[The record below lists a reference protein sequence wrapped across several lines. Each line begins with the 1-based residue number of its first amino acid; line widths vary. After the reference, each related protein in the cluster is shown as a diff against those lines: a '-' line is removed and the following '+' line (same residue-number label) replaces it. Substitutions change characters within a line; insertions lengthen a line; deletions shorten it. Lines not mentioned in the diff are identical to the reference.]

1 MIIRPHLHW
10 FRMLLAWRGSV
21 LPQLLPRLFLIF
33 CISIV
38 AVAAHDHLLP
48 ISLNLNTTA
57 PFSLVGIALAVFL
70 GFRNN
75 ASYDRWWE
83 ARKLWGQL
91 LNESRSLTRQAF
103 TLPTR
108 PLPKEDIAEFLAA
121 LGALAHALRHQLRK
135 SDPRE
140 DLAARLPAAL
150 FERVI
155 ASRYKPATLMLYLGE
170 WVQRHAQAGS
180 IDPMAVLAFDRNL
193 NGLSDVIGGCE
204 RIVSTPLPFAY
215 SVMIHRTV
223 YFFCASLPF
232 GLVDSIGIFTPVFA
246 VFVAYTFMAHEA
258 IASQIEEPFGTDDN
272 DLAAQHDV
280 GDDRGRACAICAAN
294 RRSCR
299 TQPAAGR
306 LSIRLSAPLIGPD
319 ARSTCAQSLPAVSDK
334 RLSVATRAPMMSM
347 RPRSSI
353 TGVAAARY
361 AFHARCARIS
371 VGRVCAGIFVC
382 RRW

>member
-33 CISIV
+33 AISVI

-57 PFSLVGIALAVFL
+57 PFSLIGIALAVFL

-91 LNESRSLTRQAF
+91 LNDARSLTRQAL
-103 TLPTR
+103 TLRTSQ
-108 PLPKEDIAEFLAA
+108 LPKEEVAEFCAA
-121 LGALAHALRHQLRK
+121 LGALPHALRHQLRR
-135 SDPRE
+135 SDPRD
-140 DLAARLPAAL
+140 DLAARLPPAL
-150 FERVI
+150 FERVM
-155 ASRYKPATLMLYLGE
+155 ASRYKPATLMLVLGE
-170 WVQRHAQAGS
+170 WVQRQAQNGS
-180 IDPMAVLAFDRNL
+180 IDPMGVLAFDRNL

-232 GLVDSIGIFTPVFA
+232 GLVDSIGILRRCSRCSLRTPSWRTKRSRRKSRSRSA
-246 VFVAYTFMAHEA
+246 PTTTTSRCTPCPSSLKTH
-258 IASQIEEPFGTDDN
+258 
-272 DLAAQHDV
+272 
-280 GDDRGRACAICAAN
+280 CAICAAN
-294 RRSCR
+294 PRSRCPTR
-299 TQPAAGR
+299 KA
-306 LSIRLSAPLIGPD
+306 
-319 ARSTCAQSLPAVSDK
+319 K
-334 RLSVATRAPMMSM
+334 ATR
-347 RPRSSI
+347 
-353 TGVAAARY
+353 
-361 AFHARCARIS
+361 
-371 VGRVCAGIFVC
+371 
-382 RRW
+382 

>member
-21 LPQLLPRLFLIF
+21 LPQLLPRLALIF

-38 AVAAHDHLLP
+38 ALAAHDHLLP

-57 PFSLVGIALAVFL
+57 PFSLIGIALAVFL

-91 LNESRSLTRQAF
+91 LNESRSLTRQVL
-103 TLPTR
+103 TLPAR
-108 PLPKEDIAEFLAA
+108 PLPQDDLEAFLGA
-121 LGALAHALRHQLRK
+121 LGALPHALRHQLRR
-135 SDPRE
+135 SDPRD
-140 DLAARLPAAL
+140 DLETRLPTAL
-150 FERVI
+150 FERVM
-155 ASRYKPATLMLYLGE
+155 ASRYKPATLLLYLGE
-170 WVQRHAQAGS
+170 WMQRHAQTGA
-180 IDPMAVLAFDRNL
+180 IDQMAMLAIDRNL

-258 IASQIEEPFGTDDN
+258 IASQLEEPFGTDDN
-272 DLAAQHDV
+272 DLALSTMSAMIEDALR
-280 GDDRGRACAICAAN
+280 DLRGEPALMLP
-294 RRSCR
+294 S
-299 TQPAAGR
+299 QPAENY
-306 LSIRLSAPLIGPD
+306 LFD
-319 ARSTCAQSLPAVSDK
+319 
-334 RLSVATRAPMMSM
+334 
-347 RPRSSI
+347 
-353 TGVAAARY
+353 
-361 AFHARCARIS
+361 
-371 VGRVCAGIFVC
+371 
-382 RRW
+382 

>member
-21 LPQLLPRLFLIF
+21 LPQLLPRLALIF
-33 CISIV
+33 AISVV

-91 LNESRSLTRQAF
+91 LNDSRSLTRQAL
-103 TLPTR
+103 TLR
-108 PLPKEDIAEFLAA
+108 ARQLPQEDLIEFCTA
-121 LGALAHALRHQLRK
+121 LGALAHALRHQLRRT
-135 SDPRE
+135 DPRD
-140 DLAARLPAAL
+140 DLAARLPPAL
-150 FERVI
+150 LERVM
-155 ASRYKPATLMLYLGE
+155 ASRYKPAMLMLVLGE
-170 WVQRHAQAGS
+170 WVQRHAQSGA

-204 RIVSTPLPFAY
+204 RIASTPLPFAY

-272 DLAAQHDV
+272 DLAL
-280 GDDRGRACAICAAN
+280 N
-294 RRSCR
+294 
-299 TQPAAGR
+299 T
-306 LSIRLSAPLIGPD
+306 
-319 ARSTCAQSLPAVSDK
+319 
-334 RLSVATRAPMMSM
+334 MSM
-347 RPRSSI
+347 IIEDAMRDLRGEPPLALPGPQPESFAL
-353 TGVAAARY
+353 T
-361 AFHARCARIS
+361 
-371 VGRVCAGIFVC
+371 
-382 RRW
+382 

>member
-21 LPQLLPRLFLIF
+21 LPQLLPRLSLIF

-38 AVAAHDHLLP
+38 ALAAHDHLLP

-57 PFSLVGIALAVFL
+57 PFSLIGIALAVFL

-91 LNESRSLTRQAF
+91 LNESRSLTRQVF
-103 TLPTR
+103 TLPSG
-108 PLPKEDIAEFLAA
+108 PLPKEDLEAFLAA
-121 LGALAHALRHQLRK
+121 LGALPHALRHQLRK
-135 SDPRE
+135 SDPHD
-140 DLAARLPAAL
+140 DLAARLPAPL

-155 ASRYKPATLMLYLGE
+155 ASRYKPATLLLYLGE
-170 WVQRHAQAGS
+170 WVQRQAQAGA
-180 IDPMAVLAFDRNL
+180 IEPMAVLAFDRNL

-232 GLVDSIGIFTPVFA
+232 GLVDSIGVFTPVFA

-258 IASQIEEPFGTDDN
+258 IASQLEEPFGTDDN
-272 DLAAQHDV
+272 DLALNTMSAMIEDALR
-280 GDDRGRACAICAAN
+280 DLRGEPA
-294 RRSCR
+294 R
-299 TQPAAGR
+299 T
-306 LSIRLSAPLIGPD
+306 
-319 ARSTCAQSLPAVSDK
+319 LPSRQAEDY
-334 RLSVATRAPMMSM
+334 L
-347 RPRSSI
+347 
-353 TGVAAARY
+353 
-361 AFHARCARIS
+361 FD
-371 VGRVCAGIFVC
+371 
-382 RRW
+382 

>member
-21 LPQLLPRLFLIF
+21 LPQLLPRLALILA
-33 CISIV
+33 IAVI

-91 LNESRSLTRQAF
+91 LNDSRSLTRQAL
-103 TLPTR
+103 TLRTR
-108 PLPKEDIAEFLAA
+108 PLPKEELIEFCAA

-135 SDPRE
+135 TDPRE
-140 DLAARLPAAL
+140 DLAARLPPAL
-150 FERVI
+150 FERVM
-155 ASRYKPATLMLYLGE
+155 ASRYKPATLLLFLGE
-170 WVQRHAQAGS
+170 WAQRQAQSGA

-204 RIVSTPLPFAY
+204 RIASTPLPFAY

-232 GLVDSIGIFTPVFA
+232 GLVDSIGIFTPVFS

-272 DLAAQHDV
+272 DLALNTMSVMIEDAMRDL
-280 GDDRGRACAICAAN
+280 RGEPALELPGP
-294 RRSCR
+294 
-299 TQPAAGR
+299 QPE
-306 LSIRLSAPLIGPD
+306 S
-319 ARSTCAQSLPAVSDK
+319 
-334 RLSVATRAPMMSM
+334 
-347 RPRSSI
+347 
-353 TGVAAARY
+353 Y
-361 AFHARCARIS
+361 ALT
-371 VGRVCAGIFVC
+371 
-382 RRW
+382 

>member
-21 LPQLLPRLFLIF
+21 LPQLLPRLALIF
-33 CISIV
+33 AISVV

-91 LNESRSLTRQAF
+91 LNDSRSLTRQAL
-103 TLPTR
+103 TLR
-108 PLPKEDIAEFLAA
+108 ARQLPQEDLIEFCTA
-121 LGALAHALRHQLRK
+121 LGALAHALRHQLRRT
-135 SDPRE
+135 DPRD
-140 DLAARLPAAL
+140 DLAARLPPAL
-150 FERVI
+150 LERVM
-155 ASRYKPATLMLYLGE
+155 ASRYKPATLMLVLGE
-170 WVQRHAQAGS
+170 WVQRHAQSGA

-204 RIVSTPLPFAY
+204 RIASTPLPFAY

-272 DLAAQHDV
+272 DLALNTMSIIIEDAMRDL
-280 GDDRGRACAICAAN
+280 RGEPPLALPGP
-294 RRSCR
+294 
-299 TQPAAGR
+299 QPESFA
-306 LSIRLSAPLIGPD
+306 L
-319 ARSTCAQSLPAVSDK
+319 T
-334 RLSVATRAPMMSM
+334 
-347 RPRSSI
+347 
-353 TGVAAARY
+353 
-361 AFHARCARIS
+361 
-371 VGRVCAGIFVC
+371 
-382 RRW
+382 

>member
-21 LPQLLPRLFLIF
+21 LPQLLPRLALIF

-38 AVAAHDHLLP
+38 ALAAHDHLLP

-57 PFSLVGIALAVFL
+57 PFSLIGIALAVFL

-91 LNESRSLTRQAF
+91 LNESRSLTRQVF
-103 TLPTR
+103 SLPSR
-108 PLPKEDIAEFLAA
+108 PLPKEDLEAFLAA
-121 LGALAHALRHQLRK
+121 LGALPHALRHQLRRG
-135 SDPRE
+135 DPHD
-140 DLAARLPAAL
+140 DLAARLPAPL

-155 ASRYKPATLMLYLGE
+155 ASRYKPATLLLCLGE
-170 WVQRHAQAGS
+170 WVQRQAQAGA
-180 IDPMAVLAFDRNL
+180 IEPMAVLAFDRNL

-232 GLVDSIGIFTPVFA
+232 GLVDSIGVFTPVFA

-258 IASQIEEPFGTDDN
+258 IASQLEEPFGTDDN
-272 DLAAQHDV
+272 DLALNTMSAMIEDALR
-280 GDDRGRACAICAAN
+280 DLRGEPA
-294 RRSCR
+294 R
-299 TQPAAGR
+299 T
-306 LSIRLSAPLIGPD
+306 
-319 ARSTCAQSLPAVSDK
+319 LPSRQAEDY
-334 RLSVATRAPMMSM
+334 L
-347 RPRSSI
+347 
-353 TGVAAARY
+353 
-361 AFHARCARIS
+361 FD
-371 VGRVCAGIFVC
+371 
-382 RRW
+382 

>member
-21 LPQLLPRLFLIF
+21 LPQLLPRLALIF
-33 CISIV
+33 GISII

-48 ISLNLNTTA
+48 ISLNLSTTA
-57 PFSLVGIALAVFL
+57 PFSLIGIALAVFL

-91 LNESRSLTRQAF
+91 LNESRSLIRQVL
-103 TLPTR
+103 TLSTKQIPQENI
-108 PLPKEDIAEFLAA
+108 KEFSAA
-121 LGALAHALRHQLRK
+121 LGALPHALRHQLRK

-140 DLAARLPAAL
+140 DLAARLPTVL
-150 FERVI
+150 FDRVT
-155 ASRYKPATLMLYLGE
+155 ASRYKPATLMLSLGE
-170 WVQRHAQAGS
+170 WVQRHAQTGA
-180 IDPMAVLAFDRNL
+180 IDPMAVIAIDRNL
-193 NGLSDVIGGCE
+193 NGISDVIGGCE

-232 GLVDSIGIFTPVFA
+232 GLVDSLGIFTPVFA

-272 DLAAQHDV
+272 DLALNTMSLLIEDAMRDLL
-280 GDDRGRACAICAAN
+280 GE
-294 RRSCR
+294 
-299 TQPAAGR
+299 PA
-306 LSIRLSAPLIGPD
+306 LEMP
-319 ARSTCAQSLPAVSDK
+319 
-334 RLSVATRAPMMSM
+334 
-347 RPRSSI
+347 RPQGEEAHI
-353 TGVAAARY
+353 LN
-361 AFHARCARIS
+361 
-371 VGRVCAGIFVC
+371 
-382 RRW
+382 

>member
-21 LPQLLPRLFLIF
+21 LPQLLPRLSLIF

-38 AVAAHDHLLP
+38 ALAAHDHLLP

-57 PFSLVGIALAVFL
+57 PFSLIGIALAVFL

-91 LNESRSLTRQAF
+91 LNESRSLTRQAL
-103 TLPTR
+103 TLPSR
-108 PLPKEDIAEFLAA
+108 PLPKEDLETFLAV
-121 LGALAHALRHQLRK
+121 LGALPHALRHQLRK

-140 DLAARLPAAL
+140 DLAARLPAPL

-155 ASRYKPATLMLYLGE
+155 ASRYKPATLLLYLGE
-170 WVQRHAQAGS
+170 WVQRHAQSGA
-180 IDPMAVLAFDRNL
+180 IEPMAVLAFDRNL

-258 IASQIEEPFGTDDN
+258 IAAQLEEPFGTDDN
-272 DLAAQHDV
+272 DLALNTMSAIIEDALR
-280 GDDRGRACAICAAN
+280 DLRGEPTLTLPN
-294 RRSCR
+294 R
-299 TQPAAGR
+299 QAENY
-306 LSIRLSAPLIGPD
+306 LFD
-319 ARSTCAQSLPAVSDK
+319 
-334 RLSVATRAPMMSM
+334 
-347 RPRSSI
+347 
-353 TGVAAARY
+353 
-361 AFHARCARIS
+361 
-371 VGRVCAGIFVC
+371 
-382 RRW
+382 

>member
-33 CISIV
+33 AISIV

-91 LNESRSLTRQAF
+91 LNDARSLIRQAL
-103 TLPTR
+103 TLRTT
-108 PLPKEDIAEFLAA
+108 PLPKEDAAEFCAA
-121 LGALAHALRHQLRK
+121 LGALPHALRHQLRK

-140 DLAARLPAAL
+140 DLAARLPPAL
-150 FERVI
+150 FERVM
-155 ASRYKPATLMLYLGE
+155 ASRYQPATLMLVLGE
-170 WVQRHAQAGS
+170 WAQRQAQKGS

-204 RIVSTPLPFAY
+204 RIASKPLPFAY

-272 DLAAQHDV
+272 DLALHTMSLTIEDALRDL
-280 GDDRGRACAICAAN
+280 RGE
-294 RRSCR
+294 
-299 TQPAAGR
+299 
-306 LSIRLSAPLIGPD
+306 
-319 ARSTCAQSLPAVSDK
+319 PAVALPDLQADS
-334 RLSVATRAPMMSM
+334 
-347 RPRSSI
+347 
-353 TGVAAARY
+353 Y
-361 AFHARCARIS
+361 ALT
-371 VGRVCAGIFVC
+371 
-382 RRW
+382 

>member
-48 ISLNLNTTA
+48 IPLNLNTTA
-57 PFSLVGIALAVFL
+57 PFSLIGIALAVFL

-91 LNESRSLTRQAF
+91 LNESRSLTRQIL
-103 TLPTR
+103 TLPSR
-108 PLPKEDIAEFLAA
+108 QLPKEEIDEFLAA
-121 LGALAHALRHQLRK
+121 LRAMPHALRHQLRK
-135 SDPRE
+135 SDPRD

-150 FERVI
+150 FERVM

-170 WVQRHAQAGS
+170 WLQRRAQAGV
-180 IDPMAVLAFDRNL
+180 IDSMAVNAIDRNL

-258 IASQIEEPFGTDDN
+258 IASQLEEPFGTDDN
-272 DLAAQHDV
+272 DLALNTMSYMIEDATRD
-280 GDDRGRACAICAAN
+280 
-294 RRSCR
+294 
-299 TQPAAGR
+299 
-306 LSIRLSAPLIGPD
+306 LIGEP
-319 ARSTCAQSLPAVSDK
+319 ALALPSQQAEDY
-334 RLSVATRAPMMSM
+334 LLD
-347 RPRSSI
+347 
-353 TGVAAARY
+353 
-361 AFHARCARIS
+361 
-371 VGRVCAGIFVC
+371 
-382 RRW
+382 